1 MMKQLVLAVLLFLGV
16 FVKAQDEQ
24 KIPVKISGEIYNLP
38 GDSIIITQNAGKS
51 LKDIHV
57 EPIKNKKGKFSFQ
70 VDFPTKDYYLLRL
83 TDGQTLNLIVE
94 EEGEIEIYGDGNN
107 IFMHSNI
114 VGSESSTELNNFMR
128 YYAQY
133 TAKLDS
139 AKRYLQSNPGKEKN
153 VNQSFKP
160 IYDEFLRNRKA
171 YFDNQKDSP
180 ALIGLLNTFNLQQ
193 EFQQFEA
200 TVRSLDASFGESPT
214 IQRIMKDFE
223 KQKKQVEAQKP
234 LSPGKEAMEIEMA
247 GVDGEIIKLSDYR
260 GKIVLIDF
268 WASWCGPCRK
278 ENPNVVALYE
288 KYKDDGFEVFS
299 VSLDKDKAR
308 WIQAIDKDNLAWDA
322 HVSDLKGWSNAAAR
336 KYQVSS
342 IPFTV
347 LIDKEGKIINTRLR
361 GPQLEQTLQSIF
373 GH

>member
-1 MMKQLVLAVLLFLGV
+1 MKKLILGILSIVSV
-16 FVKAQDEQ
+16 FVNAQDEE

-38 GDSIIITQNAGKS
+38 GDSIFITQNVGQS
-51 LKDIHV
+51 LEDIHV
-57 EPIKNKKGKFSFQ
+57 EPIKNKKGKFSFE
-70 VDFPTKDYYLLRL
+70 VDFPAKDYYLLRL
-83 TDGQTLNLIVE
+83 TDGQTINLIIE
-94 EEGEIEIYGDGNN
+94 EEGEIKVYGDGKN

-114 VGSESSTELNNFMR
+114 VGSESTTELNNFMR

-160 IYDEFLRNRKA
+160 LYDEFLKNRKA
-171 YFDNQKDSP
+171 YFENQKDSP

-200 TVRSLDASFGESPT
+200 TVRALDASFGESPT
-214 IQRIMKDFE
+214 IQRIMVDFE
-223 KQKKQVEAQKP
+223 KQKKQIEAEKP

-247 GVDGEIIKLSDYR
+247 GVDGEMIKLSDYR

-299 VSLDKDKAR
+299 VSLDKDKGR
-308 WIQAIDKDNLAWDA
+308 WLQAIDKDNLAWDA
-322 HVSDLKGWSNAAAR
+322 HVSDLKGWSNAAA
-336 KYQVSS
+336 KQYQVSS

-347 LIDKEGKIINTRLR
+347 LIDKEGKIIKTRLR
-361 GPQLEQTLQSIF
+361 GPQLEQTLHSIF